1 METLN
6 AKAALH
12 LKEQELEALK
22 EKKGLERESLQTEIR
37 RSQHNAEIS
46 NLAWQTQFAKHVE
59 SLCAQCTGSIGALL
73 DEKAHRLQHLVQ
85 LLEKIRVHQNQKAN
99 AGSVHS
105 SPSEELTQDL
115 FFQEAQSKGRRR
127 ANLGEIKEEE
137 EWEEEDEDYGD
148 SEAESAQGPS
158 TDTRPCDDIPAHKL
172 TFHNVGPFDDRAD
185 LGDEADALAR
195 SWSQD
200 MELMYEREWNDSNR
214 PEEACGN
221 VKCCVS
227 GQLHDWTH
235 DEDRQDWQLQLVSPT
250 AAFSMDSPDSV
261 FYPSQSSSGLSQ
273 VEQYVPRQNS
283 GNTNARS
290 AETSIIGS
298 VEFSGGPEEPACSA
312 ARTSSAPQCPAFHR
326 PHASIRN
333 SLLL

>member
-22 EKKGLERESLQTEIR
+22 QKSGLERESLQTEIR
-37 RSQHNAEIS
+37 RSQRGAEIS

-73 DEKAHRLQHLVQ
+73 DEKAHRLQHVVQ
-85 LLEKIRVHQNQKAN
+85 LLEKIRLHQTQKGH
-99 AGSVHS
+99 AGSVPS
-105 SPSEELTQDL
+105 PPSEGLTRNL
-115 FFQEAQSKGRRR
+115 FFKEAQSKGRHR

-137 EWEEEDEDYGD
+137 EWEEEDADYGD
-148 SEAESAQGPS
+148 SEAESAQGAL

-172 TFHNVGPFDDRAD
+172 TFDTVVPGDDRAD
-185 LGDEADALAR
+185 LDDEADALAR

-200 MELMYEREWNDSNR
+200 MELMYEREGNDGNC
-214 PEEACGN
+214 PEQACGN
-221 VKCCVS
+221 VKSCAS
-227 GQLHDWTH
+227 GQLHDRTH
-235 DEDRQDWQLQLVSPT
+235 DEDRQDWELQLVSPT
-250 AAFSMDSPDSV
+250 AAFSRDSPESV
-261 FYPSQSSSGLSQ
+261 FYSSQSSSGLSE
-273 VEQYVPRQNS
+273 VEQNVQRQNS

-290 AETSIIGS
+290 AEISIIGS

-312 ARTSSAPQCPAFHR
+312 ARTSPAPQCPAFHR